1 MSSSIAIVTGGA
13 GDLGRGICK
22 ALTSSGA
29 TVVALD
35 LDPSGAEGAE
45 RSMRCDVTDPN
56 ACASAVARSWRTTA
70 ASTRWSIW
78 LNSGLGA
85 PSWSQP
91 TRTCAVT
98 FRVGPFATL
107 RMMQLCYPH
116 FKARGGGSI
125 VNFGSAS
132 GTAGGVPGEGVYAG
146 AKEAI
151 RGFTKHAAVEWGR
164 RQHQSQRGLPHRARA
179 IRRDGPTAWS
189 TSFPSGVLGDPEAD
203 VGSLVVYLAGPG
215 SFITGRTIHVDGGA
229 GTFR

>member
-45 RSMRCDVTDPN
+45 RSMRCDVTDPD
-56 ACASAVARSWRTTA
+56 ACVSAVAQVVEDYGGVDTLVNLAQQWPRGSLMD
-70 ASTRWSIW
+70 STDEDVW
-78 LNSGLGA
+78 
-85 PSWSQP
+85 
-91 TRTCAVT
+91 VT
-98 FRVGPFATL
+98 FRSGPFATL

-151 RGFTKHAAVEWGR
+151 RGFTKHAAVEWG
-164 RQHQSQRGLPHRARA
+164 GDN
-179 IRRDGPTAWS
+179 IRVNVVCPIA
-189 TSFPSGVLGDPEAD
+189 TSNPKRWPDSVVDVIPLGRLGDPEAD
-203 VGSLVVYLAGPG
+203 VGSLVAYLAGPG